1 MNRLLKIARSGL
13 PGTGVQFC
21 EEAYGIAGIQRF
33 LRDVLAM
40 ANASVDGNRY
50 IVTGIRF
57 DQSGERQVN
66 PIDHK
71 DFSGKPFY
79 PALVAEFIEP
89 PINIIY
95 KPSTVDGQ
103 RVAGTSP
110 T

>member
-21 EEAYGIAGIQRF
+21 EEAYGNAGIQRF

-57 DQSGERQVN
+57 DESGERQVN

-71 DFSGKPFY
+71 DFLMVNASAYTK
-79 PALVAEFIEP
+79 LV
-89 PINIIY
+89 
-95 KPSTVDGQ
+95 T
-103 RVAGTSP
+103 AGTSP